1 MATSVGPQAD
11 PGLSPD
17 RHRVA
22 HITKRFLALRDV
34 RLFRLREP
42 LSARRR
48 EVLDLLPL
56 LFHLNHPHLPAFLGD
71 DVPAGLPAYQPTRD
85 TAQAARKLLRHQ
97 NLGGRA
103 NQRFELRGLYL
114 MGSSGTLGQTRNS
127 DLDVWLIR
135 DDAMSGP
142 ALGRLRQK
150 AAAIE
155 AWARSQD
162 TELHVF
168 IMDAAGFR
176 AGRKDAIS
184 DDNSGTTQHAL
195 LLEEFYRTA
204 VLLAGRPPLWW
215 LTPVG
220 SGDDH
225 DRQVTMLRTRMGVNL
240 DDWIDFGPF
249 AQIDADE
256 FFSSA
261 HWQLHK
267 GIAAPYKSVLKLM
280 LTEAYAAQY
289 PKVHWLCDQL
299 KRAVHGD
306 QILDPDRLDPYRMLL
321 TRLTEYLTDKGEPDR
336 LELARRSLYIK
347 TGIRLSAT
355 AVHDWRSSQ
364 LHDLSRK
371 WGWDER
377 HWQLLDERQGWKLE
391 KVVEERDA
399 LVAELTRSY
408 HLLTDFARRNGSD
421 MGRNGR
427 ELSLLGRRLYAALE
441 RRPGKVELI
450 NPGISR
456 DLSEPKL
463 WISRHA
469 SGGHGAHWR
478 LFREPPGVL
487 GTEAIPLK
495 ATGNLV
501 EMLTWLKVNGLASGD
516 TQLQLLPRPVETSTP
531 EHQRILQTLAKHL
544 TPPDGHGPPI
554 SAFGDKPQALQSLV
568 FVNVAPPP
576 SLGLGSLDT
585 LDSLDV
591 TDTIHQTPVDTV
603 EHLVVTSWGEILV
616 HQHHDGTAGLL
627 DALCRHLNL
636 TANATAP
643 LPLRAQCFSS
653 GDVHAITHRVGELSE
668 RIVNSFAELG
678 DELRYLFVLKN
689 TFYLVERS
697 ERGMRWL
704 EVGDLE
710 DLLHLLQEP
719 LNRFRPT
726 RIDPY
731 RLSNSPLVQLYEQ
744 NRPGQVQVF
753 FRVKH
758 DGVEMFCLDDCG
770 ALFHQ
775 LYEDISESV
784 FVSQQKRLFDSLANR
799 RLLSSA
805 DLAGDMLADGA
816 HFFRLAMS
824 PEGWVARPLETPQY
838 LPGQPLELL
847 LVTDRDGLET
857 NRFSLMVQ
865 HQEFDGL
872 RLGSRLYKEVAAHIL
887 ARRKPGQNYPIRIT
901 GVMPAGL
908 EDGAGW
914 SVNEMLRAKRRI
926 ERRLTQA
933 MRELS
938 RAPRLANH

>member
-1 MATSVGPQAD
+1 MPTAGLTAD
-11 PGLSPD
+11 PAPAMD
-17 RHRVA
+17 RQRVA
-22 HITKRFLALRDV
+22 HVTKRFLALRDV

-42 LSARRR
+42 LAARQR

-56 LFHLNHPHLPAFLGD
+56 LFHLNHSHLPAFVGD
-71 DVPAGLPAYQPTRD
+71 DVPAGLPHYEPTRD
-85 TAQAARKLLRHQ
+85 TAQTARKFLRTQ
-97 NLGGRA
+97 SLGGHA
-103 NQRFELRGLYL
+103 NSRFELHGLYL
-114 MGSSGTLGQTRNS
+114 MGSSGSLGQARDS
-127 DLDVWLIR
+127 DLDVWLIH
-135 DDAMSGP
+135 DDQMSAP
-142 ALGRLRQK
+142 ALGRLKQK

-155 AWARSQD
+155 SWARSQD

-168 IMDAAGFR
+168 TIDASGFR
-176 AGRKDAIS
+176 AGRKDALS
-184 DDNSGTTQHAL
+184 DDNSGGLQHAL

-204 VLLAGRPPLWW
+204 LLLAGRPPLWW
-215 LTPVG
+215 LTPLN
-220 SGDDH
+220 DDRDH
-225 DRQVTMLRTRMGVNL
+225 QAQLATLRTTLGVNT
-240 DDWIDFGPF
+240 DEWIDFGPIGH
-249 AQIDADE
+249 IDADE

-267 GIAAPYKSVLKLM
+267 GIGAPYKSVLKLM

-306 QILDPDRLDPYRMLL
+306 QALDPDQLDPYRMLL
-321 TRLTEYLTDKGEPDR
+321 MRLTNHLTERGEPDR
-336 LELARRSLYIK
+336 LELARRSLYVK
-347 TGIRLSAT
+347 TGARLSAPAAT
-355 AVHDWRSSQ
+355 DDWRAAQ
-364 LHDLSRK
+364 LRELSTK
-371 WGWDER
+371 WGWDQR
-377 HWQLLDERQGWKLE
+377 HWQLLDARPDWKLE
-391 KVVEERDA
+391 RVVEERDA

-408 HLLTDFARRNGSD
+408 HLLTDFARQNGSD
-421 MGRNGR
+421 MSRNGR

-456 DLSEPKL
+456 DLSESKL

-469 SGGHGAHWR
+469 SGGQGGHWR

-487 GTEAIPLK
+487 GTEAVPLK

-501 EMLTWLKVNGLASGD
+501 EMLTWLKVNGLATAG
-516 TQLQLLPRPVETSTP
+516 TQLQLLPRPVDSGTP
-531 EHQRILQTLAKHL
+531 EHQRILHTLDKHL
-544 TPPDGHGPPI
+544 TVPDGHGPVI
-554 SAFGDKPQALQSLV
+554 SAFAQNPQAEQSLI

-576 SLGLGSLDT
+576 SLGLEAPEALDAAY
-585 LDSLDV
+585 
-591 TDTIHQTPVDTV
+591 QTPVETV
-603 EHLVVTSWGEILV
+603 EHLVVSSWGELLV
-616 HQHHDGTAGLL
+616 HQHDDGVAGLL

-636 TANATAP
+636 TRGAARPVT
-643 LPLRAQCFSS
+643 LRAQCFSS
-653 GDVHAITHRVGELSE
+653 GEVDAMAHRVGELAE
-668 RIVNSFAELG
+668 RIADSFAELG
-678 DELRYLFVLKN
+678 EDLRYLFVLKN
-689 TFYLVERS
+689 TFYLIERN
-697 ERGMRWL
+697 ERGVRWL
-704 EVGDLE
+704 EVGDFE

-719 LNRFRPT
+719 LTAFRPT
-726 RIDPY
+726 RVDPY
-731 RLSNSPLVQLYEQ
+731 RLSNSPLVQLYEH
-744 NRPGQVQVF
+744 NRAGRVQVF
-753 FRVKH
+753 FRTKH

-775 LYEDISESV
+775 LYEDISEPV
-784 FVSQQKRLFDSLANR
+784 FLSQQKRLFDSLSNR

-816 HFFRLAMS
+816 HFYRLAMS
-824 PEGWVARPLETPQY
+824 PEGWVVRPLESPQA

-847 LVTDRDGLET
+847 LVTDRDGLEN

-865 HQEFDGL
+865 HREFDGL

-887 ARRKPGQNYPIRIT
+887 TRRKPGQNYPIRIT

-933 MRELS
+933 MRDLS
-938 RAPRLANH
+938 RTGPRSRATNR